1 MMHSKWGDA
10 AAQAVA
16 FDQVMSDAT
25 NLAHEPFCR
34 HLMHLFSQLSAMATL
49 TLHVNKAGLGEANGV
64 HLEWL
69 REPGAPA
76 AAEPPSVSRE
86 PSRRSSRSPA
96 TAAAAARLKSAVS
109 TKPAR
114 RARAAALNDS
124 FSEPEL
130 DFYDKNRGCAVHTTC
145 NRILRSLTTRHH
157 HGGLRA
163 PPPIVSRI
171 YQELSNGLLAYNQ
184 AVKMKEVPVPFM
196 YVQFNSLLLFFFS
209 LLTPFSVG
217 AFTSSYSSDWPSI
230 LLSGWLSAF
239 VVGSFNA
246 MWLVAN
252 ELEDPFGIEPNDIS
266 MMAFHHEFCAL
277 LKGLLDCPWMEADNW
292 TVKEGP
298 NRRATQPSPAT
309 QPNLATQPSP
319 TTQPSPAAKA
329 PSAAADGRPP
339 AVRVGEVSVTV
350 VKPGGQEGG
359 GVQEGGGGGDQ
370 EGSLSE
376 KSQWDKVRA
385 QVGSFKDVRK
395 AGDAPASAKDI
406 ALAQFTNRAK
416 HHQLMSR
423 LQLGGFLGPMHALF
437 QRRPTEQEVYD
448 KKMKE
453 GMFVIPG

>member
-1 MMHSKWGDA
+1 
-10 AAQAVA
+10 
-16 FDQVMSDAT
+16 
-25 NLAHEPFCR
+25 
-34 HLMHLFSQLSAMATL
+34 MATL

-69 REPGAPA
+69 REPA
-76 AAEPPSVSRE
+76 ASPAEPSVARE
-86 PSRRSSRSPA
+86 PSRRSSRSPG
-96 TAAAAARLKSAVS
+96 TPSTAARLKSAVS

-114 RARAAALNDS
+114 RRRAAALNDS
-124 FSEPEL
+124 FSEDEL
-130 DFYDKNRGCAVHTTC
+130 DFYEKNRGCAVHTTC

-184 AVKMKEVPVPFM
+184 AVKMKEVPVPFV
-196 YVQFNSLLLFFFS
+196 YVQYNSLLLLFFS

-230 LLSGWLSAF
+230 VLAGGLSAF

-277 LKGLLDCPWMEADNW
+277 LKGLLDCPWMEVDNW

-298 NRRATQPSPAT
+298 NRPAQPTCAKGE
-309 QPNLATQPSP
+309 PSA
-319 TTQPSPAAKA
+319 SSSVAGA
-329 PSAAADGRPP
+329 SCAAADGRPP
-339 AVRVGEVSVTV
+339 AVRVGQEQVQLQVPVTV
-350 VKPGGQEGG
+350 GKGG
-359 GVQEGGGGGDQ
+359 GCGGDGNGG
-370 EGSLSE
+370 EGLSE
-376 KSQWDKVRA
+376 KSQWDKVRS
-385 QVGSFKDVRK
+385 QVGSFKK
-395 AGDAPASAKDI
+395 AGAAPASAKDV

-416 HHQLMSR
+416 HHRLINR
-423 LQLGGFLGPMHALF
+423 LQLGGFLGPMHALL
-437 QRRPTEQEVYD
+437 QKRPSEQEAYD